1 MAALTAKLTIIDGT
15 LMQKATTTEIR
26 TDLPVNV
33 TDIHGFANK
42 TFPITGRTSDPR
54 FSTAGLMNLWTND
67 DFKIWSQSGGIF
79 QNLWQGCD
87 GRCFLQIPAAG
98 FAFDCSDPTT
108 KSIEYANYTTTAAVL
123 NSYHNGSFHKSGL
136 DFTPPLFEISFD
148 AVYASSYYG
157 GKENSSYLTMHLVY
171 SEATNGQNKKG

>member
-1 MAALTAKLTIIDGT
+1 MKGASIQDLHRSWSFSTSLKDIVFSLKHFNIIAMAALTAKLTIIDGT

-26 TDLPVNV
+26 TDLPVNN
-33 TDIHGFANK
+33 TSIHGFANK

-67 DFKIWSQSGGIF
+67 DFRIWSQSGGIF
-79 QNLWQGCD
+79 QNLWQ
-87 GRCFLQIPAAG
+87 AA
-98 FAFDCSDPTT
+98 
-108 KSIEYANYTTTAAVL
+108 IL

-136 DFTPPLFEISFD
+136 DFAPPLFEISFD

-157 GKENSSYLTMHLVY
+157 GKENSSYLTMQLVY
-171 SEATNGQNKKG
+171 SEATNGKNEKG